1 MTTIVSVK
9 DVNTI
14 SVACS
19 NIEAKSETFSFYDG
33 LMVFTNFWKKST
45 LNNSPFEES
54 LSDVVTR
61 RNNLKA
67 VLQIKNAFCP
77 S

>member
-1 MTTIVSVK
+1 VTTIVSVK
-9 DVNTI
+9 DVNTT

-19 NIEAKSETFSFYDG
+19 NIEAKSEMLSFYDG
-33 LMVFTNFWKKST
+33 LMVFTFFWKKSS
-45 LNNSPFEES
+45 LNNCPFEES

-67 VLQIKNAFCP
+67 VLQIKNSF
-77 S
+77 SRL